1 MFFFKKKMLP
11 LLYDEKE
18 TFIIPAELFQKHFV
32 RACTKKEK
40 LNSSHVDRLKKDFI
54 AKNR

>member
-1 MFFFKKKMLP
+1 MLP